1 MLLDSTAGG
10 GGGHD
15 DHDGLDAS
23 GDFPVARPSISNVEN
38 AEAAG
43 PLLYLYRGFVPDTG
57 GAGRMRGGATTGLAI
72 TPHDVDDI
80 HAVLL
85 GHGSSVP
92 NSVGLFGGFEGSCN
106 MNYLRRGDD
115 EAGGKPPIGAVY
127 DAETL
132 HAQGGMEHLGP
143 KPGHFLLQRGD
154 VFSFAFQGGGGYGD
168 PLLRAPAS
176 VLADVE
182 EGFVSVESARR
193 HYGVVIED
201 GAVDAA
207 ASERL
212 RAAIRTER
220 LGGTAPTATAA
231 TVVAGE
237 GELAIGPSLKR
248 DADGQIA
255 CGCGQLLGPASGNW
269 KDHAVARP
277 VAPEDHGPDI
287 VLHEELKL
295 REHACP
301 GCGTLLES
309 EVVRGDADSLH
320 SIELWA

>member
-1 MLLDSTAGG
+1 
-10 GGGHD
+10 
-15 DHDGLDAS
+15 
-23 GDFPVARPSISNVEN
+23 
-38 AEAAG
+38 
-43 PLLYLYRGFVPDTG
+43 
-57 GAGRMRGGATTGLAI
+57 
-72 TPHDVDDI
+72 VDDI

-106 MNYLRRGDD
+106 MNYLRRGDED
-115 EAGGKPPIGAVY
+115 ADGRAPIGAAY

-132 HAQGGMEHLGP
+132 HALGGMEHLGP
-143 KPGHFLLQRGD
+143 KPGHFLLGRGD

-168 PLLRAPAS
+168 PLLRAPES
-176 VLADVE
+176 VLGDVE

-193 HYGVVIED
+193 HYGVAIHD
-201 GAVDAA
+201 GATDVQAT
-207 ASERL
+207 EKL
-212 RAAIRTER
+212 RAAIRAER
-220 LGGTAPTATAA
+220 LGGSAPAQAAA

-248 DADGQIA
+248 DSDGQIA

-269 KDHAVARP
+269 KDSAVARA
-277 VAPEDHGPDI
+277 VAPADHGPDI
-287 VLHEELKL
+287 VLHEELAL
-295 REHACP
+295 REHSCP

-309 EVVRGDADSLH
+309 EVVRGDAASLH